1 EAYIEMGVE
10 PGWLQYCHEHRTK
23 ILNGI
28 TPYLSE
34 SKGEVIEKFIFG
46 TGASGHKREAYYAG
60 WELVNSELKKGVSF
74 KQLAAIKPKDIPSY
88 VKNNLKYTFFHKRN
102 LYSALLEVETI
113 TRFAG
118 DIGREFCYF

>member
-1 EAYIEMGVE
+1 VHYLRLTAHSEIASFGMSWARPIADIALQEWLAWHVSKHLVPGEREEAYIEMGVE

-60 WELVNSELKKGVSF
+60 WELVNSELKKGVS
-74 KQLAAIKPKDIPSY
+74 
-88 VKNNLKYTFFHKRN
+88 
-102 LYSALLEVETI
+102 
-113 TRFAG
+113 
-118 DIGREFCYF
+118 